1 MVEAERERT
10 FVMLKPDAV
19 QRGLIGEIISR
30 IERKGLKIAA
40 MKMLALD
47 RELAER
53 HYAVH
58 REKPFFPELVD
69 FITSSPVVV
78 MVVEGR
84 EAVKVIRGLMGKTD
98 PLEAAPGTIRGD
110 LGLDITK
117 NLIHG
122 SDGPETARR
131 EIALFFTEDEIL
143 DYELTGSQWT

>member
-1 MVEAERERT
+1 MANQERT

-30 IERKGLKIAA
+30 IERKGLKIVA
-40 MKMLALD
+40 MKLIRVD

-53 HYAVH
+53 HYDVH
-58 REKPFFPELVD
+58 REKPFFKELVE
-69 FITSSPVVV
+69 FVTSSPVVV

-84 EAVKVIRGLMGKTD
+84 EAVKVVRKLMGATD

-122 SDGPETARR
+122 SDAPETARR
-131 EIALFFTEDEIL
+131 EIGLFFAEDEIL
-143 DYELTGSQWT
+143 DYELTNSRWTR

>member
-1 MVEAERERT
+1 MSNRERT

-30 IERKGLKIAA
+30 IERKGLKIVA
-40 MKMLALD
+40 MKLIRVD

-53 HYAVH
+53 HYDVH
-58 REKPFFPELVD
+58 REKPFFAELVE
-69 FITSSPVVV
+69 FVTSSPVVV

-84 EAVKVIRGLMGKTD
+84 AAIKVVRRLMGATD

-122 SDGPETARR
+122 SDAPETARR
-131 EIALFFTEDEIL
+131 EIELFFAEDEIL
-143 DYELTGSQWT
+143 DYELTNSRWT

>member
-1 MVEAERERT
+1 MAEQERT

-30 IERKGLKIAA
+30 IERKGLKIT
-40 MKMLALD
+40 ALKLIKID

-53 HYAVH
+53 HYDVH
-58 REKPFFPELVD
+58 REKPFFAELVE

-84 EAVKVIRGLMGKTD
+84 EAVKVVRALMGKTD

-122 SDGPETARR
+122 SDAPETAQR

-143 DYELTGSQWT
+143 DYELTGSRWT

>member
-1 MVEAERERT
+1 MAERERT

-30 IERKGLKIAA
+30 IERKGLKIT
-40 MKMLALD
+40 ALKLIKID

-53 HYAVH
+53 HYDVH
-58 REKPFFPELVD
+58 REKPFFAELVE

-84 EAVKVIRGLMGKTD
+84 EAVKVIRALMGKTD
-98 PLEAAPGTIRGD
+98 PLEATPGTIRGD

-122 SDGPETARR
+122 SDAPETAQR

-143 DYELTGSQWT
+143 DYELTGSRWT

>member
-1 MVEAERERT
+1 MADRERT

-40 MKMLALD
+40 MKLIQVD
-47 RELAER
+47 RGLAER
-53 HYAVH
+53 HYDVH
-58 REKPFFPELVD
+58 REKPFFTELVE
-69 FITSSPVVV
+69 FVTSSPVVV

-84 EAVKVIRGLMGKTD
+84 EAVRVVRRLMGATD

-122 SDGPETARR
+122 SDSPETARR
-131 EIALFFTEDEIL
+131 EIGLFFSDDEIL
-143 DYELTGSQWT
+143 DYELSSSRWT

>member
-1 MVEAERERT
+1 MAEQERT

-30 IERKGLKIAA
+30 IERKGLKIT
-40 MKMLALD
+40 ALKLIKID

-53 HYAVH
+53 HYDVH
-58 REKPFFPELVD
+58 REKPFFAELVE

-84 EAVKVIRGLMGKTD
+84 EAVKVIRALMGKTD
-98 PLEAAPGTIRGD
+98 PLEATPGTIRGD

-122 SDGPETARR
+122 SDAPETAQR

-143 DYELTGSQWT
+143 DYELTGSRWT